1 MCENASKFIV
11 SNLDKTFCNVPT
23 HGFNIIEASLNEA
36 IRQTMIDANVK
47 YSGKQFFND
56 WCTLQYFI
64 DQDPALEA
72 IFLYRLERQIFL
84 TESDSIILPYLA
96 SMMKRRT
103 GSELYYSTQIGSG
116 FNVQHGFGIVVGP
129 RYQIGDNFTIHQG
142 VTLGQKN
149 LNSPNERIIIGN
161 NVTLFANSVVL
172 GNVKIGNNV
181 KLGANSVLLTD
192 AIENGIYVGAP
203 AKLKLII

>member
-1 MCENASKFIV
+1 MFYAEREFIEANLKRTF
-11 SNLDKTFCNVPT
+11 SNLPKQ
-23 HGFNIIEASLNEA
+23 GIEMVDACIKEA
-36 IRQTMIDANVK
+36 VQQTIIDANVK
-47 YSGKQFFND
+47 YAGKKVIED
-56 WCTLQYFI
+56 WKDLEYFI
-64 DQDPALEA
+64 ETDSTIEA
-72 IFLYRLERQIFL
+72 VFLYRLERLIFL
-84 TESDSIILPYLA
+84 KDSDSAVLPYLA
-96 SMMKRRT
+96 SLMKRRT
-103 GSELYYSTQIGSG
+103 GSEIYYSTQIGPG
-116 FNVQHGFGIVVGP
+116 FNLQHGFGVVIGP
-129 RYQIGDNFTIHQG
+129 RYQIGENFTIHQG

-172 GNVKIGNNV
+172 GNIKIGDNA